1 MPDIIRTPLR
11 LPRDLHQ
18 RVRAAADREHRSLN
32 AQLITLVER
41 ALSQEES
48 K

>member
-1 MPDIIRTPLR
+1 MPDPLSIHLR

-18 RVRAAADREHRSLN
+18 RVREAADREHRSLN